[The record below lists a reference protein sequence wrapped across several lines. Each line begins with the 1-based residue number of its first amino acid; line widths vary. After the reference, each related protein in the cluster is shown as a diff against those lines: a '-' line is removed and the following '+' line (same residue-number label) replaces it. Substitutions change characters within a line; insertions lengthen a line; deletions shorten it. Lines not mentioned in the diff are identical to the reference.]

1 MEIYD
6 AYLRG
11 DCWGYR
17 TYMYGQEMDSCWG
30 FLGDIDD
37 IKKDISSCLADG
49 WNQLVDK
56 LELRWQSTKE
66 YLYDTTVA

>member
-1 MEIYD
+1 
-6 AYLRG
+6 
-11 DCWGYR
+11 
-17 TYMYGQEMDSCWG
+17 MYGHEMDSCWG

-56 LELRWQSTKE
+56 LELRYQSVKE
-66 YLYDTTVA
+66 YLYDATVA